1 VCAVDGVRL
10 PIDGRRWESI
20 PSAERDIMSARENLS
35 ALLAT
40 RGKGG
45 SLESITQAGQHFSK
59 DKTLTPSDFISA
71 EKLDAS
77 KAITLLG
84 GYVVSQ
90 YGIAPK
96 DAYAMRNVFAKE
108 YRQVLPLFEL
118 DKAMFISSIDE
129 IEGEIATR
137 EANKTSL
144 EASLGTDAERY
155 IKNAQ
160 SNVDKVVDA
169 NISPKVRHDL
179 LTLIASAQRKLEYG
193 TLKVAQNA

>member
-1 VCAVDGVRL
+1 
-10 PIDGRRWESI
+10 
-20 PSAERDIMSARENLS
+20 MSARENLS

-45 SLESITQAGQHFSK
+45 SLESITQAGKHYSA

-84 GYVVSQ
+84 GFVVSK

-96 DAYAMRNVFAKE
+96 DAYSMRNVFAKE

-118 DKAMFISSIDE
+118 DKAVFISSIDE

-137 EANKTSL
+137 EANKASL
-144 EASLGTDAERY
+144 DASLGTDAERL

-160 SNVDKVVDA
+160 SAIDKVVDA
-169 NISPKVRHDL
+169 SVSPKVRHDL
-179 LTLIASAQRKLEYG
+179 LTLAKSIESKLAY
-193 TLKVAQNA
+193 TPLKVAQNA